1 MNTLIVKYKTI
12 PQNYNILEILSENF
26 AIIYADINI
35 VKNDENIIQYEIP
48 IKTYPMLAESKE
60 KSCITIRG
68 NNVGGLSGKGVIV
81 GIIDSGITYNHREF
95 GNRIIYIW
103 DIPLNRVYNQE
114 EINQGIDFSDI
125 NGHGTAV
132 AGIAAGSSGIAY
144 GADIIAVAIGRGSSD
159 DIMKGIKFIED
170 KSRELNKPFVINIS
184 YGTNFGSHNGQ
195 SLFEQYIDEVCENN
209 VASIVVASGNE
220 GDKSHHYSGKGNSTV
235 EFNVGNSIKTVSL
248 EMWKNY
254 LYNATIEIISPNGD
268 TTSVLSGRDILYSQI
283 LQNTNIEVN
292 IQIPTPNIVEEKIT
306 ITLTGK
312 NFVDSGIWKLVIDTN
327 ENLEYDIWL
336 PVSEGVDENTIF
348 LSPNIYTTLTIPS
361 TAFRAITVG
370 GYNSNN
376 YTIAPFS
383 GRGNTREVVFSK
395 PDVVAPAVNIRS
407 ASNTGGYD
415 FFTGTS
421 FAAPFVSGVAA
432 LLMEWGIVN
441 KNDSQMY
448 GERIKA
454 LIRRYAIRDRTRQY
468 PNREWGYGRLCFKNI
483 YDNLGGISAM
493 NVSNEALS
501 EDYVSLIVERSDE
514 TYRRLV
520 NSDTATCVLEYG
532 NYIVLF
538 IKTSNYELLLT
549 NPQVGSGIRS
559 ATPIILGLINRNYT
573 IPDNLISVQNLPADY
588 RGNGVLVGIA
598 DTGIDI
604 NDSAFKY
611 ENGDSRIY
619 SMWVQ
624 DDDEQSESVCFGR
637 EYTREEITE
646 GNINIEGDTLHG
658 TNMAKA
664 VQKVAPDVE
673 FVIVK
678 LKNAKNYYKRQLGID
693 ENIPAFESSD
703 LMLAIDYI
711 LKKSSEAK
719 KPTSIV
725 IGIGSNQGGHD
736 GLNILESYLSQI
748 AINNGISIITATG
761 NEALSGRHTSFE
773 INSDKG
779 YEDVEINVGQNTKN
793 FALWIWSDI
802 TDRVDVAIIPP
813 LGNSIGRIEARNNF
827 INTYK
832 INITDTTVRV
842 EYRIPLYRTSSQVTM
857 IYVDK
862 AVSGIW
868 TIRVYGNTVLGKINC
883 WLPITEFASDIK
895 FLSPNVNTTL
905 VTPSTAFNVMSVGGY
920 DTISNKMIPSSGRG
934 PTRDGRL
941 KPDFVA
947 PTNYSTSISA
957 SISAGVAAL
966 LLEWGIVRANNFNLN
981 TISIKSYIMQG
992 AVPLSSGDIT
1002 PNNIW
1007 GYGAINLY
1015 NAFDKL

>member
-48 IKTYPMLAESKE
+48 IKTHPMLAESKE
-60 KSCITIRG
+60 KSCITIGG

-144 GADIIAVAIGRGSSD
+144 GADIIVVAIGRGSSD

-306 ITLTGK
+306 ITLNGK

-421 FAAPFVSGVAA
+421 FAAPFVSGVVA

-454 LIRRYAIRDRTRQY
+454 LIRRYAIRDTTRQY

-514 TYRRLV
+514 TYRSLV
-520 NSDTATCVLEYG
+520 NSDTVTCVLEYG

-538 IKTSNYELLLT
+538 VKISNYELLLT

-559 ATPIILGLINRNYT
+559 ATPIILGLIDRNYT
-573 IPDNLISVQNLPADY
+573 IPDNLISVQNLPAEY

-773 INSDKG
+773 INTDKG

-934 PTRDGRL
+934 PTKDGRL

>member
-1 MNTLIVKYKTI
+1 
-12 PQNYNILEILSENF
+12 
-26 AIIYADINI
+26 
-35 VKNDENIIQYEIP
+35 
-48 IKTYPMLAESKE
+48 
-60 KSCITIRG
+60 
-68 NNVGGLSGKGVIV
+68 
-81 GIIDSGITYNHREF
+81 
-95 GNRIIYIW
+95 
-103 DIPLNRVYNQE
+103 
-114 EINQGIDFSDI
+114 
-125 NGHGTAV
+125 
-132 AGIAAGSSGIAY
+132 
-144 GADIIAVAIGRGSSD
+144 
-159 DIMKGIKFIED
+159 
-170 KSRELNKPFVINIS
+170 
-184 YGTNFGSHNGQ
+184 
-195 SLFEQYIDEVCENN
+195 
-209 VASIVVASGNE
+209 
-220 GDKSHHYSGKGNSTV
+220 
-235 EFNVGNSIKTVSL
+235 
-248 EMWKNY
+248 
-254 LYNATIEIISPNGD
+254 
-268 TTSVLSGRDILYSQI
+268 
-283 LQNTNIEVN
+283 
-292 IQIPTPNIVEEKIT
+292 
-306 ITLTGK
+306 
-312 NFVDSGIWKLVIDTN
+312 
-327 ENLEYDIWL
+327 
-336 PVSEGVDENTIF
+336 
-348 LSPNIYTTLTIPS
+348 
-361 TAFRAITVG
+361 
-370 GYNSNN
+370 
-376 YTIAPFS
+376 
-383 GRGNTREVVFSK
+383 
-395 PDVVAPAVNIRS
+395 
-407 ASNTGGYD
+407 
-415 FFTGTS
+415 
-421 FAAPFVSGVAA
+421 
-432 LLMEWGIVN
+432 
-441 KNDSQMY
+441 
-448 GERIKA
+448 
-454 LIRRYAIRDRTRQY
+454 
-468 PNREWGYGRLCFKNI
+468 
-483 YDNLGGISAM
+483 
-493 NVSNEALS
+493 
-501 EDYVSLIVERSDE
+501 
-514 TYRRLV
+514 
-520 NSDTATCVLEYG
+520 
-532 NYIVLF
+532 
-538 IKTSNYELLLT
+538 
-549 NPQVGSGIRS
+549 
-559 ATPIILGLINRNYT
+559 
-573 IPDNLISVQNLPADY
+573 
-588 RGNGVLVGIA
+588 
-598 DTGIDI
+598 
-604 NDSAFKY
+604 
-611 ENGDSRIY
+611 
-619 SMWVQ
+619 
-624 DDDEQSESVCFGR
+624 
-637 EYTREEITE
+637 
-646 GNINIEGDTLHG
+646 
-658 TNMAKA
+658 MAKA

-725 IGIGSNQGGHD
+725 IGVGSNQGGHD

-773 INSDKG
+773 INTDKG

-802 TDRVDVAIIPP
+802 TDRVDIAIIPP

-947 PTNYSTSISA
+947 PTNYSTRISA

-966 LLEWGIVRANNFNLN
+966 LLEWGIVKANNFNLN

>member
-48 IKTYPMLAESKE
+48 IKTHPMLAESKE
-60 KSCITIRG
+60 KSCITIGG

-454 LIRRYAIRDRTRQY
+454 LIRRYAIRDTTRQY

-773 INSDKG
+773 INTDKG

-793 FALWIWSDI
+793 FVLWIWSDI

-883 WLPITEFASDIK
+883 WLPITEFANDIK

>member
-48 IKTYPMLAESKE
+48 IKTHPMLAESKE
-60 KSCITIRG
+60 KSCITIGG

-81 GIIDSGITYNHREF
+81 GIIDSGIKYNHREF

-348 LSPNIYTTLTIPS
+348 LLPNIYTTLTIPS

-454 LIRRYAIRDRTRQY
+454 LIRRYAIRDTTRQY

-520 NSDTATCVLEYG
+520 NSDTVTCVLEYG

-559 ATPIILGLINRNYT
+559 ATPIILGLIDRNYT
-573 IPDNLISVQNLPADY
+573 IPDNLISVQNLPAEY

-658 TNMAKA
+658 TNIAKA

-773 INSDKG
+773 INTDKG

-793 FALWIWSDI
+793 FVLWIWSDI

-934 PTRDGRL
+934 PTKDGRL